1 MRFKADENPAR
12 GSGSAAVPG
21 GHDAVTVGDEDL
33 QGKPGCGIV
42 AIVQRELRAFIT
54 LDLGF
59 ADIRSY
65 PPSEFRGKVLRLILL
80 FAILL
85 TYYRVVRPACLAPF
99 RGEVSWPSATALGE
113 RIASCLGSPR

>member
-33 QGKPGCGIV
+33 QGKPGFEIV

-65 PPSEFRGKVLRLILL
+65 PPSEFRGKALRLVLL

-85 TYYRVVRPACLAPF
+85 AYYRVVRPRVQPRSGARYCDRARQRWERGSLLA
-99 RGEVSWPSATALGE
+99 
-113 RIASCLGSPR
+113 